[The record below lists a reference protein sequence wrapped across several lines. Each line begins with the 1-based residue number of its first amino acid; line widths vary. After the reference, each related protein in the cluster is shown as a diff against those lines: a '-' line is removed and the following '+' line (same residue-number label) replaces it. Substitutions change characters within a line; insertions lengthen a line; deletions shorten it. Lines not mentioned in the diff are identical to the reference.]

1 MDKALLQHGEF
12 SDLRE
17 VVINDTTLRDGE
29 QSPGVAF
36 RLEEKVQ
43 LATQL
48 SAAGVGELEIGIP
61 AMGDHE
67 RQTMLA
73 VRDTVKESQLMGW
86 GRMSMDDLNASLN
99 LGLDWINLS
108 IPASR
113 QQQKHKLGL
122 TLGQVL
128 ARIDYVVRSAVQ
140 HGFKVSVGFE
150 DASRAEMSD
159 MLFMADMAQVA
170 GASRMRFAD
179 TLGVLDPFET
189 FSRVHHLVSHASIQW
204 EMHAHNDLGMATANS
219 LAAIQ
224 AGVHSVN
231 TTLIGLGERAGN
243 APLEEVCVATSVMRH
258 ARTGVALDK
267 LPALCSLAKQLSGL
281 QLAGHKSIV
290 GDNVFTHESGI
301 HVDGLLKDPANY
313 QGFAPE
319 LVGRHHQMVLGKHSG
334 RKAVIE
340 LLHQRGISVS
350 DEQQPRFLEAL
361 RCWSEANKRIPSDAE
376 LCQLLEQAV
385 AVA

>member
-1 MDKALLQHGEF
+1 MDQALMQHGKL

-36 RLEEKVQ
+36 CLEEKVQ
-43 LATQL
+43 LAREL
-48 SAAGVGELEIGIP
+48 SAAGVQELEIGIA
-61 AMGDHE
+61 AMGESE

-73 VRDTVKESQLMGW
+73 IRSAVPDSQLMGW
-86 GRMSMDDLNASLN
+86 GRMLESDLKASLG

-113 QQQKHKLGL
+113 QQQMSKLGL
-122 TLGQVL
+122 SLGQVL

-140 HGFKVSVGFE
+140 HGFNVSVGFE

-159 MLFMADMAQVA
+159 MLFMADMAQIA
-170 GASRMRFAD
+170 GAKRMRFAD

-189 FSRVHHLVSHASIQW
+189 FSRMHHLVSHASIDW
-204 EMHAHNDLGMATANS
+204 EMHAHNDLGLATANS

-224 AGVHSVN
+224 AGVYSVN

-243 APLEEVCVATSVMRH
+243 AALEEVCVAASVMHH
-258 ARTGVALDK
+258 ADIPVDLSK
-267 LPALCSLAKQLSGL
+267 LPALCELVKRM
-281 QLAGHKSIV
+281 AGREVAEHKPIV
-290 GDNVFTHESGI
+290 GEKVFCHESGI
-301 HVDGLLKDPANY
+301 HVDGLLKDPENY

-319 LVGRHHQMVLGKHSG
+319 LVGRQHQLVLGKHSG
-334 RKAVIE
+334 RKAVAAI
-340 LLHQRGISVS
+340 LNQRGIAADTPQPHFFSV
-350 DEQQPRFLEAL
+350 L
-361 RCWSEANKRIPSDAE
+361 RTWCERHKRTPSDAE
-376 LCQLLEQAV
+376 LQQLIQQART
-385 AVA
+385 AA

>member
-1 MDKALLQHGEF
+1 MEQGLRGEQTQPHQ
-12 SDLRE
+12 

-43 LATQL
+43 IASAL
-48 SAAGVGELEIGIP
+48 SAAGVDELEIGIA
-61 AMGDHE
+61 AMGEHE
-67 RQTMLA
+67 RRCMMAIRQS
-73 VRDTVKESQLMGW
+73 VSDSQLMGW
-86 GRMSMDDLNASLN
+86 GRMAMSDLNASIG

-113 QQQKHKLGL
+113 QQQMGKLGL
-122 TLGQVL
+122 SLGQVL
-128 ARIDYVVRSAVQ
+128 ARIDYVVKAAVQ
-140 HGFKVSVGFE
+140 QGLKVCVGFE

-159 MLFMADMAQVA
+159 LLFMADMAQVS
-170 GASRMRFAD
+170 GAKRMRFAD

-189 FSRVHHLVSHASIQW
+189 FSRVHHLVSHASIAW
-204 EMHAHNDLGMATANS
+204 EMHAHNDLGLATANT

-231 TTLIGLGERAGN
+231 TTLLGLGERAGN
-243 APLEEVCVATSVMRH
+243 AALEEVCVAASVLKQAQTR
-258 ARTGVALDK
+258 VALAA
-267 LPALCSLAKQLSGL
+267 LPELCALVKRCSGQ
-281 QLAGHKSIV
+281 QIAGYKSIV
-290 GDNVFTHESGI
+290 GEQVFTHESGI

-319 LVGRHHQMVLGKHSG
+319 LVGRHHQLVLGKHSG
-334 RKAVIE
+334 RKALVA
-340 LLHQRGISVS
+340 LLQERGLHVS

-361 RCWSEANKRIPSDAE
+361 RTWSEIHKRIPSDGD
-376 LCQLLEQAV
+376 LFLLLQQSV
-385 AVA
+385 AAA